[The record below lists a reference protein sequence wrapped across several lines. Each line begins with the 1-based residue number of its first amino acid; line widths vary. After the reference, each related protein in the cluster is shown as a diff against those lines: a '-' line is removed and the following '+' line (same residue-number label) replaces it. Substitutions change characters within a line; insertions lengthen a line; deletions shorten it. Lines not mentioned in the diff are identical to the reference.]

1 MGAVL
6 SVTSPFIEVR
16 HLLLTSGSRVLQRDL
31 GFEAMRGTVLA
42 IVGEEGSGKRA
53 LLRTMIGV
61 EAPAG
66 GDVYYDGEALW
77 AAPHADRHR
86 RMARFG
92 SQLAGG
98 ALLSTKT
105 LLENVA
111 LPLEVHSQ
119 MPPRD
124 MRAVAQLKLALMGLA
139 GYENHFPGEVDEQN
153 RIAAAL
159 ARATAMDPEVLFC
172 ERPTAGLDP
181 RAARL
186 VSESIMRA
194 RDHLGATVVVVTND
208 PALVM
213 ASDEALFLGV
223 ESRTMKARGKPADL
237 RDHAEAQDVR
247 AFLSGART

>member
-1 MGAVL
+1 M
-6 SVTSPFIEVR
+6 IEVR

-31 GFEAMRGTVLA
+31 GFEAARGQVLA

-53 LLRTMIGV
+53 LLRTMIGL
-61 EAPAG
+61 ERPAE
-66 GDVYYDGEALW
+66 GDIFYEGEALW
-77 AAPHADRHR
+77 AAPEADRLQ

-105 LLENVA
+105 LLENVS

-124 MRAVAQLKLALMGLA
+124 VRSVARLKLALMGLS
-139 GYENHFPGEVDEQN
+139 GYESHFPGEVDEQN

-159 ARATAMDPEVLFC
+159 ARATALDPDVLFC

-186 VSESIMRA
+186 VADSILRA

-208 PALVM
+208 AGLVL
-213 ASDEALFLGV
+213 AADEAIFLGL
-223 ESRTMKARGKPADL
+223 ESRSMKARGKPTEL
-237 RDHAEAQDVR
+237 RDHASAADVR
-247 AFLSGART
+247 AFLSGSRP

>member
-1 MGAVL
+1 MA
-6 SVTSPFIEVR
+6 SPFIEVR
-16 HLLLTSGSRVLQRDL
+16 SLLLTSGSRVLQRDL
-31 GFEAMRGTVLA
+31 SFEAMRGQLLA
-42 IVGEEGSGKRA
+42 IVGEEGCGKRA

-66 GDVYYDGEALW
+66 GDVFYDGEALW
-77 AAPHADRHR
+77 AASHADRRR

-105 LLENVA
+105 LLENVT

-119 MPPRD
+119 MPPKD
-124 MRAVAQLKLALMGLA
+124 MRAVARLKLALMGLA

-186 VSESIMRA
+186 MSGSILRA

-213 ASDEALFLGV
+213 ASDEAVFLGV
-223 ESRTMKARGKPADL
+223 ENRSIKARGRPAEL
-237 RDHAEAQDVR
+237 RDTAEAPDVR
-247 AFLSGART
+247 AFLSGVRS

>member
-1 MGAVL
+1 M
-6 SVTSPFIEVR
+6 TSPFVEVR
-16 HLLLTSGSRVLQRDL
+16 NLHLTSGSRVLQRDL
-31 GFEAMRGTVLA
+31 SFEAARGRMLA

-66 GDVYYDGEALW
+66 GDIYYDGEALW
-77 AAPHADRHR
+77 AASYADRQR
-86 RMARFG
+86 RMARLG

-105 LLENVA
+105 LLENVT

-119 MPPRD
+119 MSGRD

-139 GYENHFPGEVDEQN
+139 GYESHFPGEVDEQN

-159 ARATAMDPEVLFC
+159 ARATALDPDVLFC

-181 RAARL
+181 RAGRL
-186 VSESIMRA
+186 VTESILRA

-208 PALVM
+208 PALVL
-213 ASDEALFLGV
+213 ASDEAIFLGV
-223 ESRTMKARGKPADL
+223 ESRSMKARGKPADL
-237 RDHAEAQDVR
+237 RDHSEAPDVR
-247 AFLSGART
+247 AFLSGSRP